1 MQSATENGTKCL
13 DPRLPAMTIALAF
26 AGTLVFAVLVSAF
39 FDSVGE

>member
-26 AGTLVFAVLVSAF
+26 AGTLVFAFLVSAF
-39 FDSVGE
+39 CDSVGN

>member
-1 MQSATENGTKCL
+1 MRSATENGTECF

-39 FDSVGE
+39 FDSVGN

>member
-1 MQSATENGTKCL
+1 MQSATENGTEFL

-39 FDSVGE
+39 FDSVGD

>member
-1 MQSATENGTKCL
+1 VRDGTECL

-39 FDSVGE
+39 FDSVGD